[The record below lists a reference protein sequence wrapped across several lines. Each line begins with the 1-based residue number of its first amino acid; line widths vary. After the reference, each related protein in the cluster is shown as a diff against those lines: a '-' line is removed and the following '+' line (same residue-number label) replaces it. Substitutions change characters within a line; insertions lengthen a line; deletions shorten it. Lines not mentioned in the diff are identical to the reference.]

1 MMIKITDSSS
11 PDVKANVVFEETQS
25 SGRKTSNYIE
35 AKPAN
40 ARYGFAENAS
50 INVPSTGDMRLED
63 VPEFI
68 KAVKLAVMIASGELE
83 IE

>member
-35 AKPAN
+35 AKPYRAL
-40 ARYGFAENAS
+40 AGFAENAS